1 MRDRVTEIWSID
13 EADRQAETEKGRE
26 TAKDMQGGSERDSNR

>member
-13 EADRQAETEKGRE
+13 KTDRQAETEKGRE
-26 TAKDMQGGSERDSNR
+26 SAKDIQGGRERNSNR